1 MSNHSSTPS
10 RTNPAQP
17 ITDPKTPEQIW
28 QEVRAR
34 AYEIWEQEGKPQ
46 GRDGEH
52 WAQAEHEISHSG
64 DAIEGDDVPNL
75 GALREAAR
83 EHNDAFVVASD
94 LEDADQR
101 EASPGTREQP

>member
-1 MSNHSSTPS
+1 MAKPSSTS
-10 RTNPAQP
+10 TTGTTRPASEA
-17 ITDPKTPEQIW
+17 KSAEQIW

-34 AYEIWEQEGKPQ
+34 AYEIWEQEGKPH
-46 GRDGEH
+46 GRNADH
-52 WAQAEHEISHSG
+52 WAQAEHELSHSA
-64 DAIEGDDVPNL
+64 DAIDGDDLPNL

-83 EHNDAFVVASD
+83 EHNDAFIVASD